1 MKEMKWVAYMA
12 AALLFAVTLSGC
24 GISAKKY
31 EALQNE
37 KIVLE
42 EKCAVLIKAKDALKN
57 EYDYLLKEK
66 MDIATRLEELTNERK
81 ALKDEYDKILE
92 EKISLKASYDKL
104 LADSKAFRDRLVAS
118 GVKIE

>member
-1 MKEMKWVAYMA
+1 MKEMKWVVPVIAGF
-12 AALLFAVTLSGC
+12 LFAMTLSGC
-24 GISAKKY
+24 GVSTKKY

-37 KIVLE
+37 KIALE
-42 EKCAVLIKAKDALKN
+42 EKCAVLMKAKDALKN

-66 MDIATRLEELTNERK
+66 MDIATRLEALTNEKK

-104 LADSKAFRDRLVAS
+104 LADNKAFRDKIVAS
-118 GVKIE
+118 GVKID